1 VSGGENLDT
10 DRRMTDAREKRIVR
24 MCGAAALAVTLVYTI
39 AGAIIRPA
47 MFSDSAWGFLGWD
60 RGTGLPFNY
69 AASINLANIATDTV
83 TFSSWWS
90 PGQHL
95 VPGLLEL
102 AGLPLGLAIIV
113 VVALSSLLGLA
124 GWYTLYRSFGFP
136 AASSAI
142 AVAIIAF
149 ARHFALPFGIYNGG
163 EILVFGVAPWFLLAV
178 WRLRRLG
185 WSAILPLIVGLAA
198 MMFAKLS
205 GLLIAVSA
213 IGAAVLAPV
222 GPWLSRDRIQ
232 RAVVATVALGLFGVI
247 FYIGW
252 FTRGGTPVSS
262 GEPAWPWQYVAGYAA
277 YVTSA
282 AVGAAFS
289 FGDLAAFLF
298 LNPDRRVFAS
308 AFPMYWLML
317 PAALA
322 VAAFTAARLR
332 EKHAEYLRFVLFL
345 WLALAVFLVAAT
357 ARGSDLGVEDRHLRI
372 VSLAL
377 LVGIVQ
383 AARST
388 PNRWLRATF
397 AAVVLVSSLYGIAS
411 AVEHAHTNLGRPLG
425 SRGFRHQTADAAVLA
440 YIRSIDDA
448 TTDRRSTLI
457 FVTSPEIAL
466 EVHNARVMGNHADFD
481 TAEKLRNRLNHG
493 QVPRLYVL
501 VPQSLIGNGKAEAI
515 LRSLVD
521 YPYDKWKAT
530 PVGSFV
536 SFVQTR

>member
-1 VSGGENLDT
+1 
-10 DRRMTDAREKRIVR
+10 MTDAREKRIVLL
-24 MCGAAALAVTLVYTI
+24 CGAAALAVTLVYTI

-60 RGTGLPFNY
+60 RRAGLPFNY
-69 AASINLANIATDTV
+69 ANSINLADIATDIV

-102 AGLPLGLAIIV
+102 AGLPLGLAIVV

-124 GWYTLYRSFGFP
+124 GWYALYRSFGFP

-163 EILVFGVAPWFLLAV
+163 EILLFGVAPWFLLAV

-185 WSAILPLIVGLAA
+185 GLAIFPLIVGLAVMA
-198 MMFAKLS
+198 FAKLS

-213 IGAAVLAPV
+213 IGAIVLAPL
-222 GPWLSRDRIQ
+222 GPWLSRDRIR
-232 RAVVATVALGLFGVI
+232 RAVVAAVTLGLFGAV
-247 FYIGW
+247 FYVGW
-252 FTRGGTPVSS
+252 FARGETPVSS
-262 GEPAWPWQYVAGYAA
+262 GEPAWPSQYVAGYAA

-282 AVGAAFS
+282 AVSAAFS

-298 LNPDRRVFAS
+298 LNPGRRVFAS
-308 AFPMYWLML
+308 AFPMYWLLL

-322 VAAFTAARLR
+322 VAAFTAVRLR
-332 EKHAEYLRFVLFL
+332 EKHAEYLRFVFFL
-345 WLALAVFLVAAT
+345 WLGLAIFLVLAT
-357 ARGSDLGVEDRHLRI
+357 AHGSELGIEDRHLRI
-372 VSLAL
+372 VSLVL

-383 AARST
+383 ALRST
-388 PNRWLRATF
+388 PNKWLRATF
-397 AAVVLVSSLYGIAS
+397 TAVALVSSLYGIAS
-411 AVEHAHTNLGRPLG
+411 AIEHAHANLGRPLG

-466 EVHNARVMGNHADFD
+466 EVHHARVMANHAEYE
-481 TAEKLRNRLNHG
+481 TAEKLRNRLNRG
-493 QVPRLYVL
+493 QVPQLYVL
-501 VPQSLIGNGKAEAI
+501 VPNSLIRDGKAEEI

-521 YPYDKWKAT
+521 YPYDKWQAT

-536 SFVQTR
+536 SFTQRAAARATSP